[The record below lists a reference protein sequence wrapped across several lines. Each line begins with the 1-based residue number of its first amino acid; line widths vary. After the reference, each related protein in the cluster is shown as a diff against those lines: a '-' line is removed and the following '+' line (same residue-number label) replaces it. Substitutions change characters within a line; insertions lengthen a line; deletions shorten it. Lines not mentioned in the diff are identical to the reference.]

1 VGDELVALGAALL
14 AAGLLARGGRRFGL
28 PTIPLFMIAG
38 VVFGPHTPGVSLV
51 DEPHS
56 LELLATLGLVLLLFN
71 LGLEFSIGDL
81 VDGGRRLLLVGAM
94 YLALNVGA
102 GIGFGFA
109 LGWGTREALVVAG
122 VVGIS
127 SSAIVTKLLVELH
140 RIANPET
147 RVILGVVVVEDIFLA
162 LYLAVLQP
170 VIGDS
175 EGATAIVTSIGKAFG
190 FLLLLAIVA
199 RKGSALVGR
208 LVDVDDNELL
218 TVIFVGFAVLVAGLA
233 HELGIS
239 DAIGAFM
246 AGLILA
252 ETRARDRIE
261 RLVMPLRDTFAAV
274 FFFAFGLTID
284 PNDVRS
290 VAGPVAIA
298 IVMSLVLN
306 VVAGAIA
313 ARSYGL
319 GAEGAANIGLT
330 VLARG
335 EFSLIMAAFALEAG
349 LDSRIGPFAA
359 GYVLLLALGAPI
371 LAAHAPR
378 LGEWLEAVP
387 RRRGGGQSPGAVRP

>member
-1 VGDELVALGAALL
+1 VGDALVALGAALL
-14 AAGLLARGGRRFGL
+14 AAGLLARGGRRIGL

-51 DEPHS
+51 DDPHS

-81 VDGGRRLLLVGAM
+81 IDGGRRLLLVGAM

-102 GIGFGFA
+102 GIAFGFA
-109 LGWGTREALVVAG
+109 LGWGTREALVIAG

-175 EGATAIVTSIGKAFG
+175 QGATAILASIGKAFG

-199 RKGSALVGR
+199 RKGSAIVGR

-252 ETRARDRIE
+252 ETSARERVE

-284 PNDVRS
+284 PNDVLS
-290 VAGPVAIA
+290 VAGPVLIA
-298 IVMSLVLN
+298 IVMSLLLN
-306 VVAGAIA
+306 LVAGVLA
-313 ARSYGL
+313 ARSYRL
-319 GAEGAANIGLT
+319 GPVGAANVGLT
-330 VLARG
+330 ILARG

-349 LDSRIGPFAA
+349 LDPRIGPFAA

-378 LGEWLEAVP
+378 FGAWLEAVP
-387 RRRGGGQSPGAVRP
+387 RRGGGRQSRSGVRP

>member
-1 VGDELVALGAALL
+1 VGDVLVALGGALL
-14 AAGLLARGGRRFGL
+14 AAGLLARAGRRIGL

-38 VVFGPHTPGVSLV
+38 VAFGPHTPGVSLV
-51 DEPHS
+51 DDPRS

-81 VDGGRRLLLVGAM
+81 VDGGRRLMVGAM

-102 GIGFGFA
+102 GVAYGFA
-109 LGWGTREALVVAG
+109 LGWGTREALVIAG

-127 SSAIVTKLLVELH
+127 SSAIVTKLLVELD
-140 RIANPET
+140 RVANPET
-147 RVILGVVVVEDIFLA
+147 RVILGVVVVEDLFLA

-170 VIGDS
+170 VMGDS
-175 EGATAIVTSIGKAFG
+175 HGLTAIALSIGKAFG
-190 FLLLLAIVA
+190 FLLLLAIIA
-199 RKGSALVGR
+199 RKGSAIVGR
-208 LVDVDDNELL
+208 LVDSDDNELL
-218 TVIFVGFAVLVAGLA
+218 TVVFVGFAVLVAGVA

-239 DAIGAFM
+239 EAIGAFM

-252 ETRARDRIE
+252 ETRARDRVE

-284 PNDVRS
+284 PNDVYT
-290 VAGPVAIA
+290 VAGPVLAA

-306 VVAGAIA
+306 VLAGVLA
-313 ARSYGL
+313 ARSYRL
-319 GAEGAANIGLT
+319 GTEGAVTIGLT
-330 VLARG
+330 ILARG

-349 LDSRIGPFAA
+349 LDARIGPFAA

-371 LAAHAPR
+371 LAVHAPR
-378 LGEWLEAVP
+378 FGEWLETVP
-387 RRRGGGQSPGAVRP
+387 RRRGGGQSPGSVHS